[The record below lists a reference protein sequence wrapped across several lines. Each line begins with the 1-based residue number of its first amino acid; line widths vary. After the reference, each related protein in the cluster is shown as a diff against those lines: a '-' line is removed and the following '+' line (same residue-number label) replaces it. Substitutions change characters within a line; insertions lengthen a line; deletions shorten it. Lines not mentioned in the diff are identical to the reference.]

1 MAPPS
6 ATEVYPAQRKD
17 ADQAD
22 GNKQSAMPGTAQ
34 KPGSE
39 ASWTLMSGSSTGPPR
54 FDDKYEE
61 REYQKGRL
69 ALAFRIF
76 SQHGFDRGVA
86 GHITL
91 RVCSQKPPPWIRYN
105 FELRDFLNMCCPY
118 KVSFADNRRP
128 KNGFSIQN

>member
-6 ATEVYPAQRKD
+6 ATEVYPAQPPNSID
-17 ADQAD
+17 AN
-22 GNKQSAMPGTAQ
+22 GNKQAKAASIAQKSTESSWSAMRGF
-34 KPGSE
+34 
-39 ASWTLMSGSSTGPPR
+39 STGPPQ

-76 SQHGFDRGVA
+76 AQHGFDKGVA

-91 RVCSQKPPPWIRYN
+91 RVR
-105 FELRDFLNMCCPY
+105 
-118 KVSFADNRRP
+118 
-128 KNGFSIQN
+128 